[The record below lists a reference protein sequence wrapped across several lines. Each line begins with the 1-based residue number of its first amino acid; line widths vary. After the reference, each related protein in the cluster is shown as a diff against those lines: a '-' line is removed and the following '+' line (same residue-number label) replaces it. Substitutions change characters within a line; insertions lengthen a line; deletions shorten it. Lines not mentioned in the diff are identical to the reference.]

1 MTLEA
6 QAGCVQTGEDLARL
20 REGLDRLGVVHP
32 VASRK
37 AAPRPREAPTRVRR
51 HTTEDGFVILV
62 GRSGAEN
69 DTLTFKVA
77 SPEDFWLHAAGSP
90 GAHVVVRNPGRVRSL
105 PEGTL
110 RAAAGIAAHYSG
122 ARGEGKVEVHYT
134 QRKHVRKRKGMPP
147 GQVLVRKFQSI
158 QVAPRLPAPMAE
170 DV

>member
-1 MTLEA
+1 
-6 QAGCVQTGEDLARL
+6 
-20 REGLDRLGVVHP
+20 
-32 VASRK
+32 
-37 AAPRPREAPTRVRR
+37 VRR
-51 HTTEDGFVILV
+51 HTTADGFVIMV

-90 GAHVVVRNPGRVRSL
+90 GAHVVVRNPARVRLL
-105 PEGTL
+105 PERTL

-122 ARGEGKVEVHYT
+122 SRGEGKVEVHYT
-134 QRKHVRKRKGMPP
+134 QRKHVHKRKGMPP

-158 QVAPRLPAPMAE
+158 RVAPHLPEPMAE